1 MYSNSKIVKILLS
14 IIVFMLLLTIA
25 SVPIYD
31 AFCKITGFGGSTKY
45 NPNSSSYS
53 DLQNKN
59 KSKNHEQKDDSRFV
73 TVEFDSNIEKSLKWK
88 FYPLQKSITVKP
100 GKSALAYFYAENIS
114 DKNIIGTSIF
124 NVTPQKVGQYFVKIQ
139 CFCFE
144 EQLLRPGESM
154 KMPVLFTIDP
164 DILTNKET
172 SEVELI
178 TLSYTFFKVREL
190 EK

>member
-1 MYSNSKIVKILLS
+1 MEMKVRESKNNIHLPKEP
-14 IIVFMLLLTIA
+14 A
-25 SVPIYD
+25 
-31 AFCKITGFGGSTKY
+31 
-45 NPNSSSYS
+45 
-53 DLQNKN
+53 NKN
-59 KSKNHEQKDDSRFV
+59 KKDNSELASNDSRLV
-73 TVEFDSNIEKSLKWK
+73 TVEFDSNVEKSLKWK

-114 DKNIIGTSIF
+114 DKPIIGTSIF

-164 DILTNKET
+164 DILTNEET